1 MATIFD
7 IASKVEKLN
16 DRFNNTILET
26 LKDSK
31 PLIKSMIQDQ
41 LMAGIDENGKDLK
54 PSYLDDPYFRENAKS
69 EKQALWKAR
78 TYMEWKEKLYPPRS
92 TLLLGLLARD
102 VVTPN
107 LIITG
112 PYHQSITPTI
122 TSDSIKIQSVGFY
135 AGDEIE
141 KKYGKKILGLTK
153 EARTH
158 LVEYKLKPAIAKLLK
173 EVGLK

>member
-16 DRFNNTILET
+16 NRFNNTILET

-31 PLIKSMIQDQ
+31 PLIKSMVQDQ
-41 LMAGIDENGKDLK
+41 LMAGID
-54 PSYLDDPYFRENAKS
+54 A
-69 EKQALWKAR
+69 KQALWKAR

-92 TLLLGLLARD
+92 TLLLGLPARD
-102 VVTPN
+102 VITPN

-141 KKYGKKILGLTK
+141 KKYGKKILRLTK
-153 EARTH
+153 EAKTH